1 MNTTAAQP
9 LKNRPEK
16 SWYREKIVWLL
27 IAPPA
32 MSIVVGMTLLY
43 LAIASSDGLV
53 VDDYY
58 RQGKAI
64 NQVLKRDEAA
74 RSYSARAEL
83 TLADNEAVLTIAGT
97 AATQST
103 LQLKFLH
110 ATRDVNDV
118 TLTLERA
125 LDAHYRAALPP
136 LSPGRWYVQLEGRDW
151 RLLGSIALPRDR
163 RLALA
168 PQ

>member
-9 LKNRPEK
+9 
-16 SWYREKIVWLL
+16 WYREKLVWLL

-32 MSIVVGMTLLY
+32 VSIAVGMTMLY

-74 RSYSARAEL
+74 RSYAAHAEL
-83 TLADNEAVLTIAGT
+83 TMANDEVALTLAGT
-97 AATQST
+97 AATQAT
-103 LQLKFLH
+103 VQLKFLH
-110 ATRDVNDV
+110 ATRDVHDV
-118 TLTLERA
+118 TLA
-125 LDAHYRAALPP
+125 LTRAADGRYHATLPP
-136 LSPGRWYVQLEGRDW
+136 LPHGRWYVQLEGNDW
-151 RLLGSIALPRDR
+151 RLLGSMVLPQDR
-163 RLALA
+163 HIALA